1 MTDLE
6 DVKAILDVFQ
16 QHGHYEVKP
25 SDFIFRR
32 RRMPNTSLVPMQIDT
47 ARVYT
52 RGTSEE
58 YLGQIGWK
66 ERGLV
71 MDTKLYPT
79 IVSFAPISQGCL
91 VGILM
96 LEPILQ
102 ANPSGMPGVAVMSH
116 SAEVTRALS
125 GILTLAYTC
134 HFP

>member
-79 IVSFAPISQGCL
+79 IRWVCSTFSPLEYECRCTYGIS
-91 VGILM
+91 
-96 LEPILQ
+96 
-102 ANPSGMPGVAVMSH
+102 
-116 SAEVTRALS
+116 SA
-125 GILTLAYTC
+125 
-134 HFP
+134 